1 MKIFIKDDDRCILL
15 VICNSYDCNIY
26 IILNIRNI

>member
-1 MKIFIKDDDRCILL
+1 MKIFIKDDDRILL

-26 IILNIRNI
+26 IIPNIRNI